1 MQKNIFQ
8 RAVSDIFSFKD
19 FLEKVT
25 IDGEVY
31 DCIASALSADDAFTS
46 AGLSDIVSFTL
57 DIQLP
62 LHKPI
67 KPDDKVYFRGKQ
79 YKVALVVVDSAPAS
93 VRIHLRST
101 SEY

>member
-19 FLEKVT
+19 LLEKVT

-46 AGLSDIVSFTL
+46 AGLADIVSFTL

-62 LHKPI
+62 LHRPI
-67 KPDDKVYFRGKQ
+67 KPDDKVEFRGKH
-79 YKVALVVVDSAPAS
+79 YRGALVVVDSAPAS